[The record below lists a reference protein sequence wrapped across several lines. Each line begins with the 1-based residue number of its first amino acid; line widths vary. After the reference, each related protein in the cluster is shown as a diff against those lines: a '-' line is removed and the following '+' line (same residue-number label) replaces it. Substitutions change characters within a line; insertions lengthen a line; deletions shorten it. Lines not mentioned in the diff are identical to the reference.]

1 MFKIEDLEFV
11 DLDGAMAHAKSTN
24 EFVTITGPDFEVC
37 GMFGVDSVVDGKCPD
52 GVEYDWKDGNGH
64 SYGLLAQEVEKVL
77 PGAVKTNDSGYKSV
91 NYIMLIPFLIET
103 IKQLGSEVADLKKS
117 RSRGKK

>member
-1 MFKIEDLEFV
+1 MINRL
-11 DLDGAMAHAKSTN
+11 L
-24 EFVTITGPDFEVC
+24 
-37 GMFGVDSVVDGKCPD
+37 

-77 PGAVKTNDSGYKSV
+77 PSAVKTNDSGFKSV

-117 RSRGKK
+117 RSKGKK